1 MKISIITFHNTS
13 NFGATLQCTALSRY
27 LESIGNEVFVID
39 YLPQY
44 ILNKKSVLKEFKK
57 IGSSRNKLKA
67 FAKGFA
73 YLSHYSELRRR
84 DMAFETFIHKNLR
97 LTSTYHTFKEL
108 YDNPPEADFFICGSD
123 QIWNPALTG
132 NSLDDAFFLAFTNK
146 EKASYGASVGE
157 LNIEQYGNE
166 LKAKVRDFKGVSV
179 RESSVAEKFTEIL
192 DQDVKTVLDCTLLL
206 KGQDYSTL
214 EKEVALGDKPYLLF
228 YDMQRSKAS
237 EKVAR
242 QIAKQHGLSIID
254 ISPSPFISLKGSEKR
269 IDIGPGEFLYLV
281 KNSSYIVT
289 NSFHGTVFS
298 ILYHKTFLAFLHSTR
313 SERVVDLLNELDLN
327 DRIVDSTVIVPQKE
341 IDYLSVDEKLDY
353 KRQQSYGYLR
363 RILEAPSNSQ

>member
-27 LESIGNEVFVID
+27 LESIGNEVFIID

-84 DMAFETFIHKNLR
+84 DMAFETFINKNLR
-97 LTSTYHTFKEL
+97 LTSTYHTIKEL
-108 YDNPPEADFFICGSD
+108 CDNPPKSDFFICGSD

-132 NSLDDAFFLAFTNK
+132 NSFDDAFFLTFTNRD
-146 EKASYGASVGE
+146 KASYGASVGE

-166 LKAKVRDFKGVSV
+166 IKAKVGDFKGVSV
-179 RESSVAEKFTEIL
+179 REISVAGRLSEVL
-192 DQDVKTVLDCTLLL
+192 NQDVKTVLDCTLLL
-206 KGQDYSTL
+206 KGKDYSAL
-214 EKEVALGDKPYLLF
+214 EKEMTLRDKPYLLF

-242 QIAKQHGLSIID
+242 QIAEQKRLRIID
-254 ISPSPFISLKGSEKR
+254 ISPSPFITVKGSEKR
-269 IDIGPGEFLYLV
+269 IDIGPGEFLHLV
-281 KNSSYIVT
+281 KNASYIVT

-298 ILYHKTFLAFLHSTR
+298 ILYHKTFLTFLHSTR
-313 SERVVDLLNELDLN
+313 SGRVVDLLNELDLH
-327 DRIVDSTVIVPQKE
+327 DRIVDSADIVPQKE
-341 IDYLSVDEKLDY
+341 INYLSVDEKLDH

-363 RILEAPSNSQ
+363 SILEAASHF